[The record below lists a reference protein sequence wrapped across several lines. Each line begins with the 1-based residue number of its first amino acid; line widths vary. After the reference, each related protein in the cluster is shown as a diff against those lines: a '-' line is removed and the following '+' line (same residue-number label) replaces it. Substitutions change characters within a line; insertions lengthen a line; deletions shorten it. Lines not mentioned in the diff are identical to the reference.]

1 MTGNLTNGKAGVG
14 MNKAGWRR
22 RLADNAPA
30 PLRKAV
36 RMAEHYGR
44 RWVEWNQVATHFYPA
59 DVRSAATILRSL
71 VAAPITGL
79 RRLDG
84 FEPPL
89 LLADTTLHMRG
100 IGRFAVRAG
109 TDDIVNILP
118 AREPQGLALL
128 RGTLQPGDTFVDAGA
143 NIGLYSIVASTLV
156 GSAGQVIAVE
166 MMPGTAAQLRTNVAL
181 NDAANVRV
189 VQIALSDRDG
199 ATMTASSNTRK
210 LGQASITPAR
220 HGPMRDLS
228 VAVYTQRLDTLLR
241 GVKRVR
247 LMKMDLEGAEA
258 LALAGAYGVL
268 DRIDAIL
275 FENNT
280 CDPRIARLLE
290 QRGFAIREL
299 DHPDYLAERVD

>member
-44 RWVEWNQVATHFYPA
+44 RWVEWNQVATQFYPA

-71 VAAPITGL
+71 VAAPITSL

-181 NDAANVRV
+181 NDATNVRV
-189 VQIALSDRDG
+189 VRIALSDRDG
-199 ATMTASSNTRK
+199 ATVTASSNTRK

-220 HGPMRDLS
+220 HGSTRDLS